1 MSKDPTREGRVI
13 IIRLKTN
20 AQQCGIVVIHNNC
33 LDRMTSRR
41 RQFIQISA
49 LSAFDGTVLDYR
61 GYDG

>member
-33 LDRMTSRR
+33 LDRMTLC